1 MPKLELS
8 EEQVLELLLQL
19 SPEGKRKALEILRAD
34 IEREFQACVETL
46 SKHLQRW
53 AEERG
58 INLQALSDEE
68 WEELV
73 DGILHEK
80 GSGCV

>member
-34 IEREFQACVETL
+34 VEREFRACVETL
-46 SKHLQRW
+46 S
-53 AEERG
+53 
-58 INLQALSDEE
+58 
-68 WEELV
+68 ELYSA
-73 DGILHEK
+73 GQKNEGLTCK
-80 GSGCV
+80 P